1 MSFFAACLAFML
13 ILYDMKGVGPRACI
27 IYFYFSMGLDV
38 ALAEVPAHPTRWAST
53 PIVSFLVM
61 SVGLLATILAMLVS
75 WVYYL
80 FPWASPTHV
89 LYFLLLVVPMGLLV
103 AILAMLTH

>member
-1 MSFFAACLAFML
+1 ML

-27 IYFYFSMGLDV
+27 IYFYFSMGLDF
-38 ALAEVPAHPTRWAST
+38 ALVEVPAHPTRWASA
-53 PIVSFLVM
+53 PIVSFLAM
-61 SVGLLATILAMLVS
+61 SVGLLATILAMLVC
-75 WVYYL
+75 WIYYL

-89 LYFLLLVVPMGLLV
+89 LYFLPLVVPMGLLV